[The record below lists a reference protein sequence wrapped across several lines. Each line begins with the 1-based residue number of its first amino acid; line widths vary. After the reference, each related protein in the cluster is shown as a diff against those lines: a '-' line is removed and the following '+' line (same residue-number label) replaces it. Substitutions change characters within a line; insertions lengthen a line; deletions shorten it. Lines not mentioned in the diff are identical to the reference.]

1 MSRSN
6 AVMRENAAAPCTV
19 RPMRPSAPL
28 WLALTLVPVS
38 SLATPAT
45 PQDVATLFS
54 QWREFQ
60 RPPRVNGVPDYSAKA
75 MAAQARAL
83 SSWLARVDALDVS
96 GAPLPLR
103 DDVKLIRA
111 EMNGLDFDHRVLSPW
126 TRDPSFYVTV
136 FDEQSDQPAREG
148 EGADA
153 AVELWVLKLPLSA
166 TAERELLDGLR
177 AVPILLAQAR
187 KNLTGNGK
195 DLWRMAG
202 GPIREQ
208 AAALAALGPK
218 VSSNAALSAAVK
230 AALAATEDYQ
240 RWVEQQAGA
249 RTGPSGVG
257 VGNYDW
263 YLANVALVPYT
274 HAELVT
280 LMERELGRARA
291 TLAAEELKNRALPPQ
306 LPATTI
312 QEHQRRFDE
321 VFRTW
326 IRFLREN
333 DFITWE
339 DWMEAALAVL
349 PGGFDPKPPLEFFSE
364 VEARDPL
371 LMRLHM
377 WHFMDLAVLARRPP
391 ADPVRARPALYNI
404 FATRTEGFATA
415 LEELMMHAGLYEGRP
430 RSRELVYVMLAQ
442 RAARALGDL
451 HMHDNTWTLEQASEF
466 ASRETPRGWLR
477 LDGRTVR
484 GEQLLFLRRPSYG
497 TSYIVGK
504 AMTDELVASMSRNGP
519 LPMKALLDG
528 LNRTGLLP
536 MSLVVRELE
545 ARP

>member
-1 MSRSN
+1 
-6 AVMRENAAAPCTV
+6 MR
-19 RPMRPSAPL
+19 RMRPSAPL
-28 WLALTLVPVS
+28 WLALTLAPLS
-38 SLATPAT
+38 ALGAQAT

-54 QWREFQ
+54 HWREFQ
-60 RPPRVNGVPDYSAKA
+60 RPPRVGGVPDYSAKA

-83 SSWLARVDALDVS
+83 PSWLSRVDALDVS
-96 GAPLPLR
+96 GVPLPLR
-103 DDVKLIRA
+103 NDARLIRA

-126 TRDPSFYVTV
+126 TRDPAFYVTI
-136 FDEQSDQPAREG
+136 FDEQSDQPAREA
-148 EGADA
+148 EWADA
-153 AVELWVLKLPLSA
+153 ALEIWALKFPLSA
-166 TAERELLDGLR
+166 AAESELLDGLR
-177 AVPILLAQAR
+177 VVPSLLAQAR
-187 KNLTGNGK
+187 ENLTGNGR
-195 DLWRMAG
+195 DLWRMAS
-202 GPIREQ
+202 GPIRKQ
-208 AAALAALGPK
+208 AAALTALAPK
-218 VSSNAALSAAVK
+218 VASNASLSAAAK
-230 AALAATEDYQ
+230 AALAATEDYR
-240 RWVEQQAGA
+240 RWVEQQAPTK
-249 RTGPSGVG
+249 TGPSGVG

-274 HAELVT
+274 HAQLVT

-291 TLAAEELKNRALPPQ
+291 TLAAEELKNRAVPPQ

-312 QEHQRRFDE
+312 QEHQRRLEDAL
-321 VFRTW
+321 RTW
-326 IRFLREN
+326 IRFLRES
-333 DFITWE
+333 DFISWE
-339 DWMEAALAVL
+339 DWMEPALATF

-371 LMRLHM
+371 LLRLHM

-451 HMHDNTWTLEQASEF
+451 RMHDNTWTLEQASEF
-466 ASRETPRGWLR
+466 ASQATPRGWLR

-484 GEQLLFLRRPSYG
+484 SEQQLFLRRPSYG

-504 AMTDELVASMSRNGP
+504 AMTDELVASLSRNGP

-536 MSLVVRELE
+536 MSLVVQELE
-545 ARP
+545 AL